1 MKSLR
6 WRLVIGILAGISL
19 IAAIGGYTAYSVIRS
34 GLYEE
39 FDRGLV
45 ERAIAT
51 ASFIEMDEG
60 RVKIEWLDDGLEYP
74 RGHDPA
80 SDFLQVWN
88 ATGEV
93 LAVSREMGDLPLP
106 RIGGTLQSPTIR
118 KIRLPGGREG
128 RCVGMQFSAIVDP
141 DEIAE
146 GADPVGQPVDL
157 AVKNSSK
164 LSIQMLPLEHCPTSF
179 VFPCLCLHRLSPESE
194 RTSMPPRCSFAAGS
208 GRMRAVPGLP
218 GGRRP
223 GRARMPLRPAWI
235 SALSKS
241 PK

>member
-19 IAAIGGYTAYSVIRS
+19 VAAIGGYTAYSVIRS

-60 RVKIEWLDDGLEYP
+60 RVKIEWLDDGLDYP

-106 RIGGTLQSPTIR
+106 RIGGTLESPTIR

-128 RCVGMQFSAIVDP
+128 RCAGMQFPAIVDP

-157 AVKNSSK
+157 ALAPVK
-164 LSIQMLPLEHCPTSF
+164 
-179 VFPCLCLHRLSPESE
+179 
-194 RTSMPPRCSFAAGS
+194 A
-208 GRMRAVPGLP
+208 
-218 GGRRP
+218 
-223 GRARMPLRPAWI
+223 
-235 SALSKS
+235 
-241 PK
+241 